1 MELQKQKKEFL
12 KEKERYFER
21 EIVRKKILR
30 EREKESERL
39 WEGEKERGI
48 LKSSVIEREILR
60 ERKKEILS

>member
-30 EREKESERL
+30 EREK
-39 WEGEKERGI
+39 K
-48 LKSSVIEREILR
+48 VNVCEREK
-60 ERKKEILS
+60 KKEEF